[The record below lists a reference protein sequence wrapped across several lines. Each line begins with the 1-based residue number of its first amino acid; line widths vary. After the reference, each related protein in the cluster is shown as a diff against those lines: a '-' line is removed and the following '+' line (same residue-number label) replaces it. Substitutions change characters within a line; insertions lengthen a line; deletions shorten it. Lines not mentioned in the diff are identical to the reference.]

1 MGVRQLNFFRAKTDK
16 QTHHAVPRDVTV
28 VVNLLEPEV
37 DGLAR
42 SQTKRDT
49 YSYSRQVFA
58 TTHCAYMSSS
68 SSSSPSSSYVTLASS
83 LHVTP
88 GKTLR
93 FQLERSKVLDPA
105 VKEVGRVL
113 KDNLYDK
120 FRATKE
126 YKQIQ
131 DQMDALDEVEE

>member
-1 MGVRQLNFFRAKTDK
+1 
-16 QTHHAVPRDVTV
+16 
-28 VVNLLEPEV
+28 
-37 DGLAR
+37 
-42 SQTKRDT
+42 
-49 YSYSRQVFA
+49 
-58 TTHCAYMSSS
+58 MSSS
-68 SSSSPSSSYVTLASS
+68 SSPPSSSYVTLASS